1 MFKLHKQ
8 LEADTLLVGDLALN
22 RVLLMNDRQFPWL
35 ILVPKIANATE
46 LYHLDEAQTQRFW
59 QESRLVSEVLVDY
72 FNAEK
77 LNVAALG
84 NMVPQLHVH
93 HVVRF
98 RHDLAW
104 PGPIWGKFPAL
115 PYADEQINILLKAL
129 KKLLKIK
136 DS

>member
-98 RHDLAW
+98 RQDLAW